1 MSILRSA
8 PSMERRKVEWVE
20 TVHALAEAH
29 RSRRYVAILTYQSIG
44 ARHAWAHDGGTEPGA
59 ASGGGGD
66 PDAAPVHRPLSDRRH
81 AHA

>member
-1 MSILRSA
+1 MSILSFA
-8 PSMERRKVEWVE
+8 SSIERRKVEWVE

-29 RSRRYVAILTYQSIG
+29 RSRRYVAILAYQSIG
-44 ARHAWAHDGGTEPGA
+44 ARHAWAHDGGKEPDA

-66 PDAAPVHRPLSDRRH
+66 PDAVPVHRPSSDFHH